1 MNWEQIILIVLG
13 ILLLIAGGYIR
24 RLVKEIKEFFEVVH
38 SALAD
43 RKISSKE
50 LALIIKE
57 AKDIKGVISDIV
69 KAVAK

>member
-38 SALAD
+38 STLED

>member
-38 SALAD
+38 SALED